1 MELINYM
8 EVILLI
14 ISIIAAFLC
23 ELRCETTEHIT
34 LKIAYKLGAFASK
47 LHIVLNMI
55 RLYDLIHS

>member
-1 MELINYM
+1 M

-14 ISIIAAFLC
+14 ISIITAFLC
-23 ELRCETTEHIT
+23 ELICETTKHIT
-34 LKIAYKLGAFASK
+34 LKIVYKLGVFASK